1 MLVPIVPQKRRMK
14 MQKLFNEIHEA
25 WLATQFTGF
34 MSQTQS
40 RQELYEFSNI
50 LFKHLTWI
58 ENDFTKQ
65 GLSYSYDIA
74 HVPVK
79 VSHISV
85 MIHNIVQRLTAIE
98 SQLDLCGDEHIT
110 FRMRSDLR
118 YMKSALEKLP
128 EEEVVS
134 AFDAKREY
142 GNIELTSEAKDA
154 LTLFLFEESYK
165 EYELIMVYNYSK
177 ANSKDAFLN
186 RIFQILIDESF
197 FHLRSFGQM
206 MAQMGIL
213 SVPRSLM
220 EEIYKFDDLE
230 QFLKDGIQEEIGAKE
245 ECKKLADAVSSSSEH
260 FADFFTFIN
269 NQENYH
275 IALMEEALEYIAKK

>member
-1 MLVPIVPQKRRMK
+1 MK
-14 MQKLFNEIHEA
+14 KLFRDIHEA

-34 MSQTQS
+34 MSHTES

-58 ENDFTKQ
+58 ENDFIKQ
-65 GLSYSYDIA
+65 NIEYSYDINQ
-74 HVPVK
+74 VPIRVDK
-79 VSHISV
+79 LSV
-85 MIHNIVQRLTAIE
+85 MIDDIIRRIE
-98 SQLDLCGDEHIT
+98 IIETELDSCQDKHIT
-110 FRMRSDLR
+110 FRISSDLNYIKLVLR
-118 YMKSALEKLP
+118 KLP
-128 EEEVVS
+128 DEDVSS
-134 AFDAKREY
+134 AFDMNKEFP
-142 GNIELTSEAKDA
+142 NIELTQEAKDA

-177 ANSKDAFLN
+177 ANSNDAFLN

-213 SVPRSLM
+213 GVPRSLM

-245 ECKKLADAVSSSSEH
+245 ECKKLADAVSSSSKE
-260 FADFFTFIN
+260 FASFFTFIN

-275 IALMEEALEYIAKK
+275 IALMEEALVHITKGA

>member
-1 MLVPIVPQKRRMK
+1 MK
-14 MQKLFNEIHEA
+14 KLFKEIHEV
-25 WLATQFTGF
+25 WLATQFSGF
-34 MSQTQS
+34 MSQTAN

-58 ENDFTKQ
+58 ENDFVKQ
-65 GLSYSYDIA
+65 GIDYSYDVNQ
-74 HVPVK
+74 VPIRVEK
-79 VSHISV
+79 LSTMISD
-85 MIHNIVQRLTAIE
+85 ILRRFDTIQSE
-98 SQLDLCGDEHIT
+98 LDSCKDEHIT
-110 FRMRSDLR
+110 FRMSSDLN
-118 YMKSALEKLP
+118 YIKSALEKLP
-128 EEEVVS
+128 EEDVTS
-134 AFDAKREY
+134 AFNMKKEY
-142 GNIELTSEAKDA
+142 QNIELTQEAKDA

-177 ANSKDAFLN
+177 ANSNDAFLN

-206 MAQMGIL
+206 MAEMGIL
-213 SVPRSLM
+213 GVPRSLM

-245 ECKKLADAVSSSSEH
+245 ECKKLADAVSSSSEY
-260 FADFFTFIN
+260 FASFFNFIN

-275 IALMEEALEYIAKK
+275 IALMEEALDYINQD

>member
-1 MLVPIVPQKRRMK
+1 MK
-14 MQKLFNEIHEA
+14 KLFRDIHEA

-58 ENDFTKQ
+58 ENDFIKQ
-65 GLSYSYDIA
+65 NIEYSYDINQ
-74 HVPVK
+74 VPIRVDK
-79 VSHISV
+79 LSV
-85 MIHNIVQRLTAIE
+85 MINDIIRRIE
-98 SQLDLCGDEHIT
+98 IIETELESCQDNHIT
-110 FRMRSDLR
+110 FRISSDLN
-118 YMKSALEKLP
+118 YIKSVLRKLP
-128 EEEVVS
+128 DEDVRS
-134 AFDAKREY
+134 AFDMNKEFP
-142 GNIELTSEAKDA
+142 NIELTQEAKDA
-154 LTLFLFEESYK
+154 LTIFLFEESYK

-177 ANSKDAFLN
+177 ANSNDAFLN

-206 MAQMGIL
+206 MAEMGIL
-213 SVPRSLM
+213 GVPRSLM
-220 EEIYKFDDLE
+220 EEIYKFDNLE

-245 ECKKLADAVSSSSEH
+245 ECKKLADAVSYSSKE
-260 FADFFTFIN
+260 FASFFTFIN

-275 IALMEEALEYIAKK
+275 IALMEEALVHITKGD

>member
-1 MLVPIVPQKRRMK
+1 MK
-14 MQKLFNEIHEA
+14 QLFAEIHEA

-34 MSQTQS
+34 MSKTQS

-58 ENDFTKQ
+58 ENDFVKNSV
-65 GLSYSYDIA
+65 SYSYDIN
-74 HVPVK
+74 HVPIRVTHL
-79 VSHISV
+79 SH
-85 MIHNIVQRLTAIE
+85 MINNIITRLTAIE
-98 SQLDLCGDEHIT
+98 LQLEKCADKHIT
-110 FRMRSDLR
+110 SRIKSDLT
-118 YMKSALEKLP
+118 YIKAALEKLP
-128 EEEVVS
+128 EEKVEHSFNASKNYPNVALS
-134 AFDAKREY
+134 DK
-142 GNIELTSEAKDA
+142 AKDA

-177 ANSKDAFLN
+177 ANSDDAFLN

-206 MAQMGIL
+206 MSEMGIL
-213 SVPRSLM
+213 GVPRSLM

-245 ECKKLADAVSSSSEH
+245 ECKKLADAVSESSEH
-260 FADFFTFIN
+260 FAAFFTFIN

-275 IALMEEALEYIAKK
+275 IALMEEALAYINNK

>member
-1 MLVPIVPQKRRMK
+1 MK
-14 MQKLFNEIHEA
+14 QLFSEIHEV

-34 MSQTQS
+34 MSKTQS

-58 ENDFTKQ
+58 ENELIKNN
-65 GLSYSYDIA
+65 LNYNYDIP
-74 HVPVK
+74 HVPIRVTHL
-79 VSHISV
+79 SQ
-85 MIHNIVQRLTAIE
+85 MIHSIVTRLSLIE
-98 SQLDLCGDEHIT
+98 SKLERCKDEHIT
-110 FRMRSDLR
+110 FRIKSDLT

-128 EEEVVS
+128 QEEVS
-134 AFDAKREY
+134 SSFNASKNY
-142 GNIELTSEAKDA
+142 PNIELSDPAKDA

-177 ANSKDAFLN
+177 ANSNDAFLN

-206 MAQMGIL
+206 MSEMGIL
-213 SVPRSLM
+213 GVPRSLM
-220 EEIYKFDDLE
+220 EEIYKFDDLK

-245 ECKKLADAVSSSSEH
+245 ECKKLADAVSDSSKH

-275 IALMEEALEYIAKK
+275 IALMEEALAYINNK

>member
-1 MLVPIVPQKRRMK
+1 MK
-14 MQKLFNEIHEA
+14 QLFKEVHEV

-50 LFKHLTWI
+50 LFKHLTWL
-58 ENDFTKQ
+58 ENDFIKNT
-65 GLSYSYDIA
+65 LTYTYDIPQ
-74 HVPVK
+74 VPIRVTQI
-79 VSHISV
+79 SH
-85 MIHNIVQRLTAIE
+85 MINNIIKRIE
-98 SQLDLCGDEHIT
+98 SIESKLSSCKDEHIT
-110 FRMRSDLR
+110 FRMASDLE
-118 YMKSALEKLP
+118 YIKAALLKLP
-128 EEEVVS
+128 EESVEKCFLAEKKYPNV
-134 AFDAKREY
+134 
-142 GNIELTSEAKDA
+142 ELTDEARDA
-154 LTLFLFEESYK
+154 LTIFLFEESYK

-177 ANSKDAFLN
+177 ANSNNAFLN

-206 MAQMGIL
+206 MAEMGIL
-213 SVPRSLM
+213 GVPRSLM

-245 ECKKLADAVSSSSEH
+245 ECKKLAAAVSDSSEH
-260 FADFFTFIN
+260 FAAFFTFIN

-275 IALMEEALEYIAKK
+275 IALMEEALEYINNK

>member
-1 MLVPIVPQKRRMK
+1 MK
-14 MQKLFNEIHEA
+14 KLFKEIHEA
-25 WLATQFTGF
+25 WLATQFCGF
-34 MSQTQS
+34 MSKTQS

-58 ENDFTKQ
+58 ENDFVKQ
-65 GLSYSYDIA
+65 NIDYSYDINQ
-74 HVPVK
+74 VPIRVDK
-79 VSHISV
+79 LSTMISD
-85 MIHNIVQRLTAIE
+85 IIRRIE
-98 SQLDLCGDEHIT
+98 LVESELDSCKDEHIT
-110 FRMRSDLR
+110 FRMRSDLD
-118 YMKSALEKLP
+118 YMKSALEKLDD
-128 EEEVVS
+128 EDVS
-134 AFDAKREY
+134 SSFNMKKEFP
-142 GNIELTSEAKDA
+142 NIALTQEAQDA

-177 ANSKDAFLN
+177 ANSNDAFLN

-213 SVPRSLM
+213 GVPRSLM

-245 ECKKLADAVSSSSEH
+245 ECKRLADAVSSSSEH
-260 FADFFTFIN
+260 FASFFNFIN

-275 IALMEEALEYIAKK
+275 IALMEEALAHINH

>member
-1 MLVPIVPQKRRMK
+1 
-14 MQKLFNEIHEA
+14 MQQLFNEIHEA

-34 MSQTQS
+34 MSNTQS

-58 ENDFTKQ
+58 ENDFIKQ
-65 GLSYSYDIA
+65 KVSYSYDIQ
-74 HVPVK
+74 HVPIK
-79 VSHISV
+79 VRHISV
-85 MIHNIVQRLTAIE
+85 MITDILNRLISIE
-98 SQLDLCGDEHIT
+98 SKLDSCDDEHIV
-110 FRMRSDLR
+110 FRVRSDLN
-118 YMKSALEKLP
+118 YMKSALKELP
-128 EEEVVS
+128 EEEVLS
-134 AFDAKREY
+134 AFDAKREFP
-142 GNIELTSEAKDA
+142 NIKLTTEAKDA

-177 ANSKDAFLN
+177 ANSNDAFLN

-220 EEIYKFDDLE
+220 EEIYKFDNLE

-245 ECKKLADAVSSSSEH
+245 ECKKLAEAVSSSSEH
-260 FADFFTFIN
+260 FSDFFTFIN

-275 IALMEEALEYIAKK
+275 IALMEEALAYISKK

>member
-1 MLVPIVPQKRRMK
+1 MK
-14 MQKLFNEIHEA
+14 QLFKEVHEA

-50 LFKHLTWI
+50 LFKHLTWL
-58 ENDFTKQ
+58 ENDFIKNNIT
-65 GLSYSYDIA
+65 YTYDIPQ
-74 HVPVK
+74 VPIK
-79 VSHISV
+79 VTHLSH
-85 MIHNIVQRLTAIE
+85 MLHNIIKRIESIE
-98 SQLDLCGDEHIT
+98 SQLNSCKDEHIT
-110 FRMRSDLR
+110 FRMASDLN
-118 YMKSALEKLP
+118 YIKSALQKLP
-128 EEEVVS
+128 EENVEKCFLAEKKYPNV
-134 AFDAKREY
+134 
-142 GNIELTSEAKDA
+142 ELTDEARDA
-154 LTLFLFEESYK
+154 LTIFLFEESYK

-177 ANSKDAFLN
+177 ANSNDAFLN

-206 MAQMGIL
+206 MAEMGIL
-213 SVPRSLM
+213 GVPRSLM

-245 ECKKLADAVSSSSEH
+245 ECKKLAAAVSESSEH
-260 FADFFTFIN
+260 FAAFFTFIN

-275 IALMEEALEYIAKK
+275 IALMEEALEHINKK

>member
-1 MLVPIVPQKRRMK
+1 MK
-14 MQKLFNEIHEA
+14 QLFKEVHEV

-58 ENDFTKQ
+58 ENDFVKQ
-65 GLSYSYDIA
+65 QEAYSYDVGQI
-74 HVPVK
+74 PIK
-79 VSHISV
+79 VE
-85 MIHNIVQRLTAIE
+85 RLSSMVNDIIRRIDVVE
-98 SQLDLCGDEHIT
+98 SLLDSCSDEHIT
-110 FRMRSDLR
+110 FRMRSDLS
-118 YMKSALEKLP
+118 YIKSVLEKLP
-128 EEEVVS
+128 EEDVSS
-134 AFDAKREY
+134 AFNMQKEFAGID
-142 GNIELTSEAKDA
+142 LTQEAKDA

-177 ANSKDAFLN
+177 ANSNDAFLN

-206 MAQMGIL
+206 MATMGIL
-213 SVPRSLM
+213 GVPRGLM
-220 EEIYKFDDLE
+220 EEIYKFDDLK

-245 ECKKLADAVSSSSEH
+245 ECKRLADAVSSSSQH

-275 IALMEEALEYIAKK
+275 IALMEEALDYINR